1 MHYGG
6 EAERRE
12 VEDAFD
18 RWGPPVGGR
27 KERREGGGRW
37 NGLAGL
43 TGPSGGM
50 WAGRGKEKR
59 EREKKRAWLG
69 WKEGKRE
76 RKREMEMG
84 CGLFFSIKRVLHLAL
99 LLLPRSTILLEVRLV
114 LDRYHMAA
122 PVLFLTLLSA
132 VLSMPHSSFKPF
144 SAPCMWLF
152 EMKFP

>member
-1 MHYGG
+1 VGSTCRWQEG
-6 EAERRE
+6 EKRRGEVEWAGWANWAERR
-12 VEDAFD
+12 D
-18 RWGPPVGGR
+18 VGR
-27 KERREGGGRW
+27 
-37 NGLAGL
+37 
-43 TGPSGGM
+43 
-50 WAGRGKEKR
+50 RGKEKR